1 VLVGVL
7 RRSTSNTSAT
17 DGTRSALGSK
27 SCERTICHGVP
38 GATLKLGAAI
48 AAEEVLLNDELARLD
63 DELAR
68 LDDELALLV
77 VDESDDDVFEDED
90 ITIEGEDDNVVVGR
104 IVV

>member
-63 DELAR
+63 DELA
-68 LDDELALLV
+68 LLV